1 MTMTEPKRRSGR
13 EFAKKYDGLARF
25 LHVIGEHN
33 RLKTLHLLKDGEK
46 CVCEII
52 ACLDMPQSLV
62 SNHLKVLRD
71 SGLVESRQEWKRI
84 YYSINKKT
92 FKKYNSLLTD
102 FLKKYE

>member
-1 MTMTEPKRRSGR
+1 MIMTKPKRRSGW
-13 EFAKKYDGLARF
+13 EFAKKFDGLAKF
-25 LHVIGEHN
+25 LHVIGERN

-52 ACLDMPQSLV
+52 EYLDTTQSLV

-71 SGLVESRQEWKRI
+71 AGLVESRQEWKKI
-84 YYSINKKT
+84 YYSINRKT